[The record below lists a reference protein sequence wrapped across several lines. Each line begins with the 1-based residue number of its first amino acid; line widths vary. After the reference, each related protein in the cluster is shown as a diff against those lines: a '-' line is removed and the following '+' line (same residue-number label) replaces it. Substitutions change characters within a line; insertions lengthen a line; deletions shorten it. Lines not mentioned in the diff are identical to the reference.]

1 MIRSTTPRLP
11 SAFSIFIAAAIFAC
25 ALTLSGCI
33 PLAITGVVATAQVAT
48 DRRTTGAQLDDE
60 LIEDKTA
67 AQVLERFKGNDVHVN
82 VTSYNGNVLLTGEVP
97 FESVK
102 TEIGDI
108 ARRMPKVRSVQNDL
122 LVGAATGLGS
132 RSNDTLITSKV
143 KARFVESNQ
152 FQINH
157 VKVVTERG
165 IVYLLGIVRPAE
177 GNAAAEIARTT
188 SGVQRVVKVF
198 EYIN

>member
-1 MIRSTTPRLP
+1 MILGTTPRLTP
-11 SAFSIFIAAAIFAC
+11 AISIFTAAALLAG

-33 PLAITGVVATAQVAT
+33 PLVITGVAATAAIAT
-48 DRRTTGAQLDDE
+48 DRRSAGAQIDDE

-67 AQVLERFKGNDVHVN
+67 AQVLERFKGRDVHVN

-97 FESVK
+97 FAGAK
-102 TEIGDI
+102 TEIGEI
-108 ARRMPKVRSVQNDL
+108 ARRMPKARSVQNDL
-122 LVGAATGLGS
+122 LIGAATGLGS

-143 KARFVESNQ
+143 KARFVEANR

-157 VKVVTERG
+157 VKVVTERAV
-165 IVYLLGIVRPAE
+165 VYLLGVVRPEE
-177 GNAAAEIARTT
+177 GTAAAEIARTT

-198 EYIN
+198 EYIR

>member
-1 MIRSTTPRLP
+1 MILGTTPRLP
-11 SAFSIFIAAAIFAC
+11 SALPSFIAAAIFAC
-25 ALTLSGCI
+25 ALGLSGCI
-33 PLAITGVVATAQVAT
+33 PLAITGVAATAQVAT
-48 DRRTTGAQLDDE
+48 DRRSTGAQLDDE
-60 LIEDKTA
+60 LIEDKTSV
-67 AQVLERFKGNDVHVN
+67 QVLERFKGNDVHVN

-97 FESVK
+97 FESVR
-102 TEIGDI
+102 TDIGEIAG
-108 ARRMPKVRSVQNDL
+108 RMPKVRSVQNDL

-165 IVYLLGIVRPAE
+165 IVYLLGLVRPAE

>member
-1 MIRSTTPRLP
+1 MIFGTTLRLP
-11 SAFSIFIAAAIFAC
+11 SAITIFTAAALFAG
-25 ALTLSGCI
+25 ALSLSGCV
-33 PLAITGVVATAQVAT
+33 PLVIGGVAATAAIAT
-48 DRRTTGAQLDDE
+48 DRRSTGAQLDDE

-67 AQVLERFKGNDVHVN
+67 TQVLERFKGNDVHVN
-82 VTSYNGNVLLTGEVP
+82 VISYNGNVLLTGEVP
-97 FESVK
+97 SDSVK
-102 TEIGDI
+102 TEIGEI
-108 ARRMPKVRSVQNDL
+108 ARRMPKARSVQNDL
-122 LVGAATGLGS
+122 LIGSASNLGP

-143 KARFVESNQ
+143 KARFVEANK

-165 IVYLLGIVRPAE
+165 TVYLLGIVRPEE

>member
-1 MIRSTTPRLP
+1 MILGTTPRLP
-11 SAFSIFIAAAIFAC
+11 SAFSIFMAAAIFAC
-25 ALTLSGCI
+25 ALGLSGCI
-33 PLAITGVVATAQVAT
+33 PLAITGVAATASVAT
-48 DRRTTGAQLDDE
+48 DRRSTGAQLDDE

-67 AQVLERFKGNDVHVN
+67 VQVLERFKGNDVHVN

-97 FESVK
+97 FESVR
-102 TEIGDI
+102 TDIGEIAG
-108 ARRMPKVRSVQNDL
+108 RMPKVRSVQNDL

-143 KARFVESNQ
+143 KARFVEANK

-165 IVYLLGIVRPAE
+165 TVYLLGIVRPEE

>member
-1 MIRSTTPRLP
+1 MILGTMPRPP
-11 SAFSIFIAAAIFAC
+11 SVLSIFMAAAIFTC
-25 ALTLSGCI
+25 ALSLSGCI

-102 TEIGDI
+102 TDIGEIAG
-108 ARRMPKVRSVQNDL
+108 RMPKVRSVQNDL
-122 LVGAATGLGS
+122 LIGAATGLGS

-165 IVYLLGIVRPAE
+165 IVYLLGVVRPEEA
-177 GNAAAEIARTT
+177 NAAAEIARTT

>member
-1 MIRSTTPRLP
+1 MNARI
-11 SAFSIFIAAAIFAC
+11 AFTRIFMAAAIFAC

-33 PLAITGVVATAQVAT
+33 PLVIGGVAATASVAT
-48 DRRTTGAQLDDE
+48 DRRSAGAQLDDE

-67 AQVLERFKGNDVHVN
+67 VQVLERFKGNDVHVN

-97 FESVK
+97 FDSVK
-102 TEIGDI
+102 TDIGEIAG
-108 ARRMPKVRSVQNDL
+108 RMPKVRSVQNDL

>member
-11 SAFSIFIAAAIFAC
+11 SAFSIFIAAAIFAS
-25 ALTLSGCI
+25 ALGLSGCI

-82 VTSYNGNVLLTGEVP
+82 VTSYNGNVLLTGEAP
-97 FESVK
+97 FESVR
-102 TEIGDI
+102 TEIGGI
-108 ARRMPKVRSVQNDL
+108 AGRMPKVRSVQNDL

-143 KARFVESNQ
+143 KARFVETNQ

-165 IVYLLGIVRPAE
+165 IVYLLGVVRPAE

>member
-1 MIRSTTPRLP
+1 MIRNTTPRPP
-11 SAFSIFIAAAIFAC
+11 SAFSIFMAAAIFAC
-25 ALTLSGCI
+25 ALGLSGCI
-33 PLAITGVVATAQVAT
+33 PLAITGVAATAQVAT
-48 DRRTTGAQLDDE
+48 DRRSTGAQLDDE
-60 LIEDKTA
+60 LIEDKSSV
-67 AQVLERFKGNDVHVN
+67 QVLERFKGNDVHVN

-97 FESVK
+97 FESVR

-108 ARRMPKVRSVQNDL
+108 ARRMPKVRSMQNDL

>member
-1 MIRSTTPRLP
+1 MIRSTTPRPP
-11 SAFSIFIAAAIFAC
+11 SAFSIFIAAAIVAY
-25 ALTLSGCI
+25 ALGLGGCI
-33 PLAITGVVATAQVAT
+33 PLAITGVAATASVAT
-48 DRRTTGAQLDDE
+48 DRRSTGAQLDDE

-67 AQVLERFKGNDVHVN
+67 VQVLERFKGNDVHVN

-102 TEIGDI
+102 TEIGQI
-108 ARRMPKVRSVQNDL
+108 AGRMPKARSVQNDL

>member
-1 MIRSTTPRLP
+1 MIFGTMPRLL
-11 SAFSIFIAAAIFAC
+11 SAIPIYAAAAICAC
-25 ALTLSGCI
+25 ALNLSGCV
-33 PLAITGVVATAQVAT
+33 PLVIGGVAATAAIAT
-48 DRRTTGAQLDDE
+48 DRRSTGAQLDDE

-97 FESVK
+97 FESVR
-102 TEIGDI
+102 TEIGEI
-108 ARRMPKVRSVQNDL
+108 AGRMPKARSVQNDL

-132 RSNDTLITSKV
+132 RSNDTLTTSKV